1 MAGIKERL
9 IQVVLRGKDELSG
22 EAAKSTEALDELR
35 VAGEQLQDALKETEG
50 AAKLAGQLDNT
61 RTVAERAQK
70 AYLKAQEDVARLRGE
85 LDAAP
90 STKGIESALKNAE
103 MNAREASREV
113 RKLSAALQ
121 SAPEDAGIAAA
132 LKEAE
137 RYASEASTEVEKLRA
152 DLDRV
157 PPNTGLTAALKEAER
172 NARAV
177 GREYDR
183 LRDAEAQLADAA
195 QAAGIDTANLTVEQ
209 QRLESAVAGAKEA
222 IKANGDAIDQMRG
235 STAKA
240 NRELREHE
248 QRERELQQAKR
259 AAALDA
265 IRHAGAVE
273 RAAESQRNAAAQARE
288 ARDGQQQLNEVTATY
303 GQRLRDTARSMAAYV
318 AGFFAIDAAVTAVRN
333 GITAML
339 QAGDKTERLGNQME
353 AMMGSIKGG
362 EQATAWIKDFAKT
375 TPLAV
380 ADVTEA
386 FAQLKTFG
394 VDPMGGALQALVD
407 QNEKLGG
414 GQDRLLGIV
423 TAVGQAWGKQKLQT
437 EEILQLVER
446 GVPAWDMLSAATG
459 ESTVKLM
466 EMASAGQLGRE
477 AITALIDEMG
487 RSASG
492 SAAANMSTLT
502 GLASQLGDVWSGFL
516 TRVADSGALDY
527 AKGRLQALLDT
538 IERMSAD
545 GSLDAMAKG
554 WSDRFVS
561 LTSSIEGAG
570 QWVVRHATELK
581 ALAATYAAFKIAG
594 MVSSM
599 VEWGAS
605 VQRSSLQLRAMTVET
620 NAATAA
626 TLRLSAAQKV
636 NAAAQAGL
644 AKVGG
649 AAVSAGAS
657 LLSLAGRMSIYG
669 AAAYMAADAGEAL
682 GNWLGKHSQAA
693 KDAEAAI
700 ERIRQQM
707 LAQYDQALQT
717 AQGMQVVTDVQVK
730 STAELRKASDSE
742 REGYRE
748 RLKAQEE
755 YQKAQLKTA
764 MYGKEAGKVTE
775 QEYQK
780 AAAALASTRKAL
792 ADLEPAAK
800 AAADALKGDLTTG
813 ALGLVAKFN
822 ELKRGGK
829 DVDEVLAELGKG
841 FDPRNAEQL
850 RDMGQTLQ
858 YLGQYGV
865 LSGEQIQQ
873 FLSERLEKLSGE
885 ELVRLQQVA
894 QQVFTGMGRD
904 AEALGL
910 TMDASLNTALAK
922 LGLDLE
928 QINTG
933 FDKGTRD
940 IIDGFD
946 QVIAQTAASGK
957 SAEDSARIIVAA
969 FQSAREKIDDPDALK
984 QLEGAYKAWQ
994 GTSTEAAMAAR
1005 SRMSELQTEAKES
1018 AKAITGMEDALT
1030 KVGAA
1035 ANAMELANIG
1045 VAASRAF
1052 HEGRMSA
1059 EQYAR
1064 VQEEIKAKYAELS
1077 SAARETGQ
1085 AAEQG
1090 AEQATKSQQMHTE
1103 ALKDSILTNEEL
1115 RRISGQRMEEER
1127 RASGELMEMQRKGQ
1141 VVVERDMSAMED
1153 FFGGVMSRA
1162 REPLAAMSAAAL
1174 EMYDRLRGISSTS
1187 VGIDTSGLEATRASL
1202 RGVSDELASVQMA
1215 QTELLS
1221 KSNTGFSKWSLGT
1234 QRASLEVQQAYLGQ
1248 KARLQ
1253 DLMESHQS
1261 GEMSLESFISAAKGA
1276 AGGLNLLDDSDLSSL
1291 KSALA
1296 SAEQQMQALGDSTR
1310 NTLEGLQ
1317 SELDQLQG
1325 READVEARRFA
1336 QRRRELEAQRE
1347 EARGSGNN
1355 QAVADLTRALAVL
1368 RDIEAETAQQRFAK
1382 AKQAVE
1388 PQQSAAP
1395 AAPQAQQPTTIVR
1408 LESADRRRRVDVAV
1422 MPSQKTELLD
1432 LLAESALRTS

>member
-9 IQVVLRGKDELSG
+9 IQVVLRGKDELSA
-22 EAAKSTEALDELR
+22 EAAKGAEALDELR
-35 VAGEQLQDALKETEG
+35 AVGEELQDSLGKAEG
-50 AAKLAGQLDNT
+50 AARLADQLDNT
-61 RTVAERAQK
+61 RTMAERAQK
-70 AYLKAQEDVARLRGE
+70 AYNKAQEEVEALRRE

-90 STKGIESALKNAE
+90 SSKGIEAALKGAQQNS
-103 MNAREASREV
+103 REAAREV
-113 RKLSAALQ
+113 RKLTAELEKSPGDAGVTAALRQ
-121 SAPEDAGIAAA
+121 
-132 LKEAE
+132 AE
-137 RYASEASTEVEKLRA
+137 RYADEAGAEVKRLREE
-152 DLDRV
+152 LDSV
-157 PPNTGLTAALKEAER
+157 PTNTRLNQSLKEAER
-172 NARAV
+172 NARAL
-177 GREYDR
+177 GREQDR
-183 LRDAEAQLADAA
+183 LREAESLLADAA
-195 QAAGIDTANLTVEQ
+195 QAAGIDTARLTVEQ

-222 IKANGDAIDQMRG
+222 VKANADAVDQMRSG
-235 STAKA
+235 TASA
-240 NRELREHE
+240 ARGVRELE
-248 QRERELQQAKR
+248 QRERDLLQA
-259 AAALDA
+259 
-265 IRHAGAVE
+265 
-273 RAAESQRNAAAQARE
+273 QRDSLARVRE
-288 ARDGQQQLNEVTATY
+288 QIGGQQQLNEQTATY

-318 AGFFAIDAAVTAVRN
+318 AGFLAIDAAVGAVRN

-353 AMMGSIKGG
+353 AMMDSIKGG
-362 EQATAWIKDFAKT
+362 EQATAWIKGFAKT

-414 GQDRLLGIV
+414 GQDRLLGLV

-446 GVPAWDMLSAATG
+446 GVPAWDMLASVTG
-459 ESTVKLM
+459 KNTAKLM
-466 EMASAGQLGRE
+466 EMAGAGQLGRDV
-477 AITALIDEMG
+477 ISDLLDEMARG
-487 RSASG
+487 AG
-492 SAAANMSTLT
+492 GAAADNMSTLT
-502 GLASQLGDVWSGFL
+502 GLTSQLSDVWQGFL
-516 TRVADSGALDY
+516 SKVADSGALDY
-527 AKGRLQALLDT
+527 AKGRLKALLDT
-538 IERMSAD
+538 VAQMDAD
-545 GSLDAMAKG
+545 GSLDAMAKR

-561 LTSSIEGAG
+561 LASSIEGAG
-570 QWVVRHATELK
+570 QWVARHATELK
-581 ALAATYAAFKIAG
+581 ALGAAYAAFKIAG

-605 VQRSSLQLRAMTVET
+605 VQRSSLQLRAMTTET

-636 NAAAQAGL
+636 SAAAQGGL

-649 AAVSAGAS
+649 AAVTAGSAM
-657 LLSLAGRMSIYG
+657 LSIAGRMSIY
-669 AAAYMAADAGEAL
+669 ATAAYMAADAGEAL

-700 ERIRQQM
+700 ERNRQQM

-717 AQGMQVVTDVQVK
+717 AQGMQVVTDVQIK

-755 YQKAQLKTA
+755 YQKAQLKA
-764 MYGKEAGKVTE
+764 AIYGKEAGKVTE
-775 QEYQK
+775 EEYKK

-792 ADLEPAAK
+792 AGIEPAAK
-800 AAADALKGDLTTG
+800 AAADALNGNLTTG
-813 ALGLVAKFN
+813 AMGLIERFN
-822 ELKRGGK
+822 ELKRSGK

-873 FLSERLEKLSGE
+873 FLTERLQKLSGE
-885 ELVRLQQVA
+885 DLVRLQQVA
-894 QQVFTGMGRD
+894 QQVFAGMSRD
-904 AEALGL
+904 SQALGL
-910 TMDASLNTALAK
+910 TMEASLNTALAK

-928 QINTG
+928 QISTG

-940 IIDGFD
+940 VLDGFD

-994 GTSTEAAMAAR
+994 GTSTEAATAAR
-1005 SRMSELQTEAKES
+1005 ARMSELQAEAKES
-1018 AKAITGMEDALT
+1018 AKAINGMEDALS
-1030 KVGAA
+1030 KVGEA
-1035 ANAMELANIG
+1035 ANAMDLANIG

-1059 EQYAR
+1059 EQYAK
-1064 VQEEIKAKYAELS
+1064 VQEAIKAKYAELGA
-1077 SAARETGQ
+1077 AAREAGQ
-1085 AAEQG
+1085 AAEEG
-1090 AEQATKSQQMHTE
+1090 AEQGSKSQQMYNK
-1103 ALKDSILTNEEL
+1103 ALEDSILTNEEL

-1127 RASGELMEMQRKGQ
+1127 RASGELMAMQRKGQ
-1141 VVVERDMSAMED
+1141 VETQRDMSAMEG
-1153 FFGGVMSRA
+1153 FFGGVLSRA

-1174 EMYDRLRGISSTS
+1174 AAYDRLRGVSSVS

-1202 RGVSDELASVQMA
+1202 RGVSDELAGVQMA

-1221 KSNTGFSKWSLGT
+1221 KSNTGFSKWMLGT
-1234 QRASLEVQQAYLGQ
+1234 QEASLRTQQAYLGQ
-1248 KARLQ
+1248 KASLQ
-1253 DLMESHQS
+1253 SLMERYEN
-1261 GEMSLESFISAAKGA
+1261 GTISLKSFIAAAKGA
-1276 AGGLNLLDDSDLSSL
+1276 AGSLNLLDDSDLSSL
-1291 KSALA
+1291 ESAIA

-1325 READVEARRFA
+1325 REDAVEARRFS
-1336 QRRRELEAQRE
+1336 QRKRELQAQLE
-1347 EARGSGNN
+1347 DARASGDSGAITN
-1355 QAVADLTRALAVL
+1355 LSRAMQVL
-1368 RDIEAETAQQRFAK
+1368 REIQTETEQQRIVK
-1382 AKQAVE
+1382 T
-1388 PQQSAAP
+1388 QQERQQQQP
-1395 AAPQAQQPTTIVR
+1395 AAAAAAQPAPPPATVIR
-1408 LESADRRRRVDVAV
+1408 LETTRGQRVDVSV
-1422 MPSQKTELLD
+1422 PQGQQTQLLD
-1432 LLAESALRTS
+1432 ILAEAGLRTT